1 MKLASIVFLARR
13 LAGNA
18 GSAVARGKN
27 RVAGADATMQ
37 RIKEQ
42 IGTRRAMMDVA
53 LRKKRFKRGK

>member
-13 LAGNA
+13 IAGNA
-18 GSAVARGKN
+18 ASAVARSKN
-27 RVAGADATMQ
+27 RVAGADATVQ
-37 RIKEQ
+37 RIKAQ